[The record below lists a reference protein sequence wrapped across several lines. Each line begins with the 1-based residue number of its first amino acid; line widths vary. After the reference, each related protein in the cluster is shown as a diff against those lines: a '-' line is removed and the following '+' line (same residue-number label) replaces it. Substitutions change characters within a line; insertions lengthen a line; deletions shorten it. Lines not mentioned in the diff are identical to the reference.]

1 MLEEL
6 FTGIELTPEQEQFV
20 QTESILYAQA
30 SDDILDGA
38 KSEERDFTETEY
50 QQAIADDFFARL
62 EPRLSSKQ
70 MQQLP
75 SNQACLF
82 DHYLFR

>member
-1 MLEEL
+1 MFEEL
-6 FTGIELTPEQEQFV
+6 CTGIELTPEQEQFV

-30 SDDILDGA
+30 SDDILDRA

-50 QQAIADDFFARL
+50 QAIADDFFARL
-62 EPRLSSKQ
+62 EPGLSSKQ
-70 MQQLP
+70 MQQLQ
-75 SNQACLF
+75 SNQACFF